1 MVLFEASKY
10 GYWAVGGN
18 SVVLDGFDSR
28 LYRRPSP
35 PVPLSQFRSD
45 GKAVLAMGEGEPMRK
60 IFLVLIQVNGEKF
73 QTA

>member
-1 MVLFEASKY
+1 MDGPFKASRY

-18 SVVLDGFDSR
+18 SVILDSFDS
-28 LYRRPSP
+28 RRPSP

-45 GKAVLAMGEGEPMRK
+45 DKAVLAMGEGEPMRK